1 MDTMSQFS
9 VTQEDGFV
17 RIVLPDA
24 IGMDDR
30 FTIENKIEAYLSGNN
45 CQLVLDFSLTTALY
59 SSGIGLLIQ
68 LQKLAKEK
76 EIAIALVNVSKKFR
90 DLLAGVHL
98 DRVFQVYSTDVEFEL
113 SKDEIWGKKVSEGEN
128 NFIFIPQ
135 IEDGVYRLTFS
146 GQMTSLHDLSLL
158 SEFAPDES
166 VEYYVFNLENLD
178 MIDTYGAQLFNDFIE
193 KIQNLSKKCILFG
206 ANQVIQNLFDI
217 FPSVNAYTFFKTEK
231 EALESITQ

>member
-1 MDTMSQFS
+1 MDNKSQITI
-9 VTQEDGFV
+9 TQEDGFI

-30 FTIENKIEAYLSGNN
+30 FTIENKIEAYLSDDN

-76 EIAIALVNVSKKFR
+76 EVAIALVNVSKKFR

-98 DRVFQVYSTDVEFEL
+98 DRVLQIYSTDVEFEL
-113 SKDEIWGKKVSEGEN
+113 SKDEIWEKKVSEGEN

-135 IEDGVYRLTFS
+135 IEDGVYRFTFS

-166 VEYYVFNLENLD
+166 VDYYVFNLENLD
-178 MIDTYGAQLFNDFIE
+178 LIDTYGAQLFNDFVE

-206 ANQVIQNLFDI
+206 ANQVIQNLFDV
-217 FPSVNAYTFFKTEK
+217 FPSVNAYTFFETEK
-231 EALESITQ
+231 EALESIRQ